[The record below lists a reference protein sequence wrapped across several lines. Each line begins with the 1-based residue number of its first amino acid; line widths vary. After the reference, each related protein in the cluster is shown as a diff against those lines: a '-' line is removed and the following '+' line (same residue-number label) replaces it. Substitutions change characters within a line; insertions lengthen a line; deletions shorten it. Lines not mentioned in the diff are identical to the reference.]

1 MHYNFIHEASGA
13 ESLSGIMEKTVSK
26 SEHQDILFDTV
37 IDEIAYAL
45 GAKKDGVIRHLL
57 APLLRNPATKL
68 AKILAEFYDKVVNKS
83 PSQGAID
90 TLPKFN
96 VEVQRSGHPA
106 MPMSGSHLLI
116 SNHPGGLDSVGIL
129 SCIPRADIKVLVS
142 DVLLMRKLDY
152 LNRYAIF
159 VDFKTVGGMS
169 ALRDAISHLNQGGV
183 LLLFARGE
191 VEPDPACFPGAVES
205 IEKWSP
211 SLEIMLRKSPLTTV
225 QILSVSGAI
234 LPRFAFH
241 PLTRLRKRQ
250 ETRQKLAEFM
260 QAITS
265 LYYPKKVQTIL
276 KIRFSEIIRSDRIPR
291 EAILPYIIK
300 MAQTEM
306 KTHISTIG
314 K

>member
-1 MHYNFIHEASGA
+1 
-13 ESLSGIMEKTVSK
+13 MEKKISK

-45 GAKKDGVIRHLL
+45 GAKKDGIIRQVL
-57 APLLRNPATKL
+57 APLFRHPANKL
-68 AKILAEFYDKVVNKS
+68 AIILADFYDGVVNKS

-90 TLPKFN
+90 TLPKFSI
-96 VEVQRSGHPA
+96 EVQRSGHPG

-129 SCIPRADIKVLVS
+129 SCIPRTDIKVLVS

-152 LNRYAIF
+152 LNRHAIY
-159 VDFKTVGGMS
+159 VDFKSIGGMS

-191 VEPDPACFPGAVES
+191 VEPDPACFSGAVES

-211 SLEIMLRKSPLTTV
+211 SLEIMLRKSPSTSV
-225 QILSVSGAI
+225 QIISVSGAI
-234 LPRFAFH
+234 LPKFAFH
-241 PLTRLRKRQ
+241 PLTRIRKKQ

-265 LYYPKKVQTIL
+265 LYFPNKARTIL
-276 KIRFSEIIRSDRIPR
+276 KIRFSEILSSWSIPR
-291 EAILPYIIK
+291 ESILPYIIK
-300 MAQTEM
+300 MAQAEL
-306 KTHISTIG
+306 KAHIRAIG
-314 K
+314 KQ

>member
-1 MHYNFIHEASGA
+1 
-13 ESLSGIMEKTVSK
+13 
-26 SEHQDILFDTV
+26 
-37 IDEIAYAL
+37 
-45 GAKKDGVIRHLL
+45 L
-57 APLLRNPATKL
+57 AT
-68 AKILAEFYDKVVNKS
+68 ILADFYDGVVNKS

-96 VEVQRSGHPA
+96 IEVQRSGHPG
-106 MPMSGSHLLI
+106 MPMNGSLLLI

-152 LNRYAIF
+152 LNRHAIY
-159 VDFKTVGGMS
+159 VDFKSVGGMS

-191 VEPDPACFPGAVES
+191 VEPDPACFSGAVES

-211 SLEIMLRKSPLTTV
+211 SLEIMLQKSPATSV

-241 PLTRLRKRQ
+241 PLTRLRRRP

-265 LYYPKKVQTIL
+265 LYNPEKTKTIL
-276 KIRFSEIIRSDRIPR
+276 RIRFSEILSAESIPR
-291 EAILPYIIK
+291 ESILPYIIK
-300 MAQTEM
+300 IAQAEM
-306 KTHISTIG
+306 KAHISAID
-314 K
+314 KQ

>member
-1 MHYNFIHEASGA
+1 MK
-13 ESLSGIMEKTVSK
+13 KTISK

-45 GAKKDGVIRHLL
+45 GAKKDGIIRQAL
-57 APLLRNPATKL
+57 APLFRHPANKL
-68 AKILAEFYDKVVNKS
+68 AIILADFYDGVMNKS

-90 TLPKFN
+90 TLPKFSI
-96 VEVQRSGHPA
+96 EVQRSGHPG

-129 SCIPRADIKVLVS
+129 SCIPRTDIKVLVS

-152 LNRYAIF
+152 LNRHAIY
-159 VDFKTVGGMS
+159 VDFKSIGGMS

-191 VEPDPACFPGAVES
+191 VEPDPVCFSGAVES

-211 SLEIMLRKSPLTTV
+211 SLEIMLRKSPSTSV
-225 QILSVSGAI
+225 QIISVSGAI
-234 LPRFAFH
+234 LPKFAFH
-241 PLTRLRKRQ
+241 PLTRIRKKQ

-265 LYYPKKVQTIL
+265 LYFPNKARTIL
-276 KIRFSEIIRSDRIPR
+276 KIRFSEILSSGSIPR
-291 EAILPYIIK
+291 ESILPYIIK
-300 MAQTEM
+300 MAQAEM
-306 KTHISTIG
+306 KAHISAIG
-314 K
+314 KQ

>member
-1 MHYNFIHEASGA
+1 
-13 ESLSGIMEKTVSK
+13 MEIQISK
-26 SEHQDILFDTV
+26 ADHQDILFDTV

-45 GAKKDGVIRHLL
+45 GAKKDGIIRNVL

-68 AKILAEFYDKVVNKS
+68 AKILADFYDGVVNKS
-83 PSQGAID
+83 PNQGAID

-96 VEVQRSGHPA
+96 IEVQRSGHPN

-116 SNHPGGLDSVGIL
+116 SNHPGGLDSVAIL

-152 LNRYAIF
+152 LNRFAIF

-169 ALRDAISHLNQGGV
+169 ALRDAISHLNQGGI

-191 VEPDPACFPGAVES
+191 VEPDPACFAGAVES

-211 SLEIMLRKSPLTTV
+211 SIEIMLRKSPLTSV

-241 PLTRLRKRQ
+241 PLTRLRRRP
-250 ETRQKLAEFM
+250 ETRQKLAEFL

-265 LYYPKKVQTIL
+265 LYKPEKTKTIL
-276 KIRFSEIIRSDRIPR
+276 NIRFSEIMRSESIPR
-291 EAILPYIIK
+291 ESILPYIIN
-300 MAQTEM
+300 MAQAEM
-306 KTHISTIG
+306 NTHIRAIG
-314 K
+314 KTASN

>member
-1 MHYNFIHEASGA
+1 
-13 ESLSGIMEKTVSK
+13 MEKTISK

-45 GAKKDGVIRHLL
+45 GAKKDGIIRQAL
-57 APLLRNPATKL
+57 APLFRHPANKL
-68 AKILAEFYDKVVNKS
+68 AIILADFYDGVMNKS

-90 TLPKFN
+90 TLPKFSI
-96 VEVQRSGHPA
+96 EVQRSGHPG

-129 SCIPRADIKVLVS
+129 SRIPRTDIKVLVS

-152 LNRYAIF
+152 LNRHAIY
-159 VDFKTVGGMS
+159 VDFKSIGGMS

-191 VEPDPACFPGAVES
+191 VEPDPACFSGAVES

-211 SLEIMLRKSPLTTV
+211 SLEIMLRKSPSTSV
-225 QILSVSGAI
+225 QIISVSGAI
-234 LPRFAFH
+234 LPKFAFH
-241 PLTRLRKRQ
+241 PLTRIRKKQ
-250 ETRQKLAEFM
+250 QTRQKLAEFM

-265 LYYPKKVQTIL
+265 LYFPNKARTIL
-276 KIRFSEIIRSDRIPR
+276 KIRFSEILSSWSIPR
-291 EAILPYIIK
+291 ESILPYIIK
-300 MAQTEM
+300 MAQAEM
-306 KTHISTIG
+306 KAHISAIG
-314 K
+314 KQ

>member
-1 MHYNFIHEASGA
+1 M
-13 ESLSGIMEKTVSK
+13 MEKTISK
-26 SEHQDILFDTV
+26 SEHQDIMFDAV

-45 GAKKDGVIRHLL
+45 GAKKDGIIRRVL
-57 APLLRNPATKL
+57 APLLRNPAAKL
-68 AKILAEFYDKVVNKS
+68 AKILADFYDGVVNKS

-90 TLPKFN
+90 TLPKFSI
-96 VEVQRSGHPA
+96 EVKHSGHSG

-116 SNHPGGLDSVGIL
+116 SNHPGGLDSVAIL

-169 ALRDAISHLNQGGV
+169 ALRDAISHLNQGGI

-205 IEKWSP
+205 IDKWSP
-211 SLEIMLRKSPLTTV
+211 SIEVMLRKSPLTSV

-241 PLTRLRKRQ
+241 PLTRLRKQ
-250 ETRQKLAEFM
+250 PETRQKLAEFM

-265 LYYPKKVQTIL
+265 LYNPEKTKTIL
-276 KIRFSEIIRSDRIPR
+276 NIRFSEIMSSGSIPC
-291 EAILPYIIK
+291 ESILPYIIK
-300 MAQTEM
+300 VAQAEM
-306 KTHISTIG
+306 TSHISAIRSTASN
-314 K
+314 

>member
-1 MHYNFIHEASGA
+1 M
-13 ESLSGIMEKTVSK
+13 MEKMISK
-26 SEHQDILFDTV
+26 AEHQDILFETV

-45 GAKKDGVIRHLL
+45 GAKKDGIVRNII

-68 AKILAEFYDKVVNKS
+68 AKILADFYDGVVNKS

-96 VEVQRSGHPA
+96 IEVQRSGHPG

-142 DVLLMRKLDY
+142 DVNLMRKLDY

-159 VDFKTVGGMS
+159 VDFKTFGGMS
-169 ALRDAISHLNQGGV
+169 ALRDAISHLNQGGS
-183 LLLFARGE
+183 LLLFAKGE

-211 SLEIMLRKSPLTTV
+211 SLEIMLRKSPTTSV

-241 PLTRLRKRQ
+241 PLTRLRRRP

-260 QAITS
+260 QAIAS
-265 LYYPKKVQTIL
+265 LYYPKKAKTIL
-276 KIRFSEIIRSDRIPR
+276 KIRFSEILSAESIHR
-291 EAILPYIIK
+291 ESILPYIMK
-300 MAQTEM
+300 MAQGEM
-306 KTHISTIG
+306 KTHISAIG
-314 K
+314 NQ

>member
-1 MHYNFIHEASGA
+1 M
-13 ESLSGIMEKTVSK
+13 MEKTISK
-26 SEHQDILFDTV
+26 SEHQNMLFDTI

-45 GAKKDGVIRHLL
+45 GAKKDGIIRHLL
-57 APLLRNPATKL
+57 TPLLSNPASKL
-68 AKILAEFYDKVVNKS
+68 AKILADFYNGVITRS
-83 PSQGAID
+83 PSQGAIE

-96 VEVQRSGHPA
+96 VEVQPSGYLN

-129 SCIPRADIKVLVS
+129 SCIPRADIKVLAS

-152 LNRYAIF
+152 LNRHTIF

-169 ALRDAISHLNQGGV
+169 ALREAISHLTHGGI

-211 SLEIMLRKSPLTTV
+211 SLEIMLRKSPSTSV

-234 LPRFAFH
+234 LPKFAFH
-241 PLTRLRKRQ
+241 PLTRLRRQ
-250 ETRQKLAEFM
+250 PETRQKLAEFM

-265 LYYPKKVQTIL
+265 LYNPDKTKTIL
-276 KIRFSEIIRSDRIPR
+276 KIRFSEILSSESIAR
-291 EAILPYIIK
+291 ESILTYIIK
-300 MAQTEM
+300 KAQTEM
-306 KTHISTIG
+306 TAHISAFG
-314 K
+314 KPASN